1 MAARRYT
8 TYKSRKKKTGNLKYF
23 VIAILGIV
31 AIFFFLPMFWGS
43 DEQPE
48 SQPQPQPPAQPEF
61 PEPPIRSRATLPG
74 SSAAE
79 SRNEQPQNN
88 TGEPAANAEKT
99 DSSEETL
106 QPDPKADKPLTEEQ
120 QIQKRI
126 NELMA
131 DANKD
136 IETGRI
142 IAARY
147 KLSNLLYKQLD
158 PHSEAAVKKHLEM
171 LSDLW
176 LFSGKTYE
184 DDNLCTVYTVKSGD
198 NLTRIGSI
206 HNVPWEI
213 IAELNGISRPESIR
227 VGQKLKVP
235 QGPFHAIIN
244 LSTMKMD
251 LYLQQT
257 YVKTYEIG
265 SGEPGRETPTGMWIV
280 KKGGKMIKPDWYD
293 EEINKSFTAKDP
305 EYPLGERWIELEG
318 QSGNAVGRKGFAI
331 HGTNEPETIGTQ
343 SSRGCIRMFN
353 PDVIEVYRLLEP
365 GRSQVQVVD

>member
-1 MAARRYT
+1 MTKRRYT
-8 TYKSRKKKTGNLKYF
+8 TYKSRKRKSGNLKYF
-23 VIAILGIV
+23 IIAVLGIV
-31 AIFFFLPMFWGS
+31 AIFYFLPMFWRS
-43 DEQPE
+43 NEESTDQPGPSVE
-48 SQPQPQPPAQPEF
+48 L
-61 PEPPIRSRATLPG
+61 PEPPIRSSATLPG
-74 SSAAE
+74 SSGAQAE
-79 SRNEQPQNN
+79 QTPQNATQ
-88 TGEPAANAEKT
+88 TGESAQAANTEDT
-99 DSSEETL
+99 SQDEVI
-106 QPDPKADKPLTEEQ
+106 PDPLADKPLSEEQ
-120 QIQKRI
+120 QMQKKI
-126 NELMA
+126 NDLMA
-131 DANKD
+131 EANED
-136 IETGRI
+136 IEAGRI

-147 KLSNLLYKQLD
+147 KLNNLLYKQLD
-158 PHSEAAVKKHLEM
+158 PYCMTTIKKHLAM
-171 LSDLW
+171 LSDIW
-176 LFSGKTYE
+176 LFSGKTYP
-184 DDNLCTVYTVKSGD
+184 DDSLCTIYTVKSGD

-213 IAELNGISRPESIR
+213 VAELNDISRPESIR

-235 QGPFHAIIN
+235 QGPFHAIID
-244 LSTMKMD
+244 LSTLKMD

-280 KKGGKMIKPDWYD
+280 KPGGKMIKPDWYD

-365 GRSQVQVVD
+365 GQSQVQIVD